1 MATETVLIIGGTG
14 TQGIPIVKALTSDG
28 KYAVRVITRNAAS
41 SDAQVLAKLPG
52 VTIVEGNCYD
62 EPTLRNIL
70 PGVDRVFA
78 NTNGHALG
86 EMAEIYWG
94 IRLYELSREF
104 GVKHFVYA
112 SLPYVTKLGNFNDK
126 YQAGHC
132 DGKAKVT
139 EFISAQPTSPMAW
152 SIITSCLYMESLSE
166 FLVPI
171 YEPRDDV
178 HVFALPLGQGRC
190 PMISLDDNAAYIR
203 WTLDNPSQSNGR
215 NLDVVTESVTGD
227 ELAAAFSKVTGK
239 KSVYKDISLDEYFS
253 LPVFSDPE
261 AKVGASGASAANTLL
276 TVRKNFSGLW
286 NSWKDEL
293 WEGDY
298 EVLDR
303 VLPTRFKS
311 VEEWMR
317 KTGYTG
323 KAAPLLKTLKMAKK

>member
-1 MATETVLIIGGTG
+1 METVLIIGGTG

-28 KYAVRVITRNAAS
+28 KYAVRVITRNAATS
-41 SDAQVLAKLPG
+41 EAQMLAKIPG
-52 VTIVEGNCYD
+52 VTIVEGNSYD
-62 EPTLRNIL
+62 EPTLRKIL

-78 NTNGHALG
+78 NTNGPALG

-112 SLPYVTKLGNFNDK
+112 GLPYVSKLGNFNDK
-126 YQAGHC
+126 YKVGHC
-132 DGKAKVT
+132 DGKAKVV
-139 EFISAQPTSPMAW
+139 EFISAQPKSPMAW
-152 SIITSCLYMESLSE
+152 SIITSCLYIESLTE
-166 FLVPI
+166 FLVPT
-171 YEPRDDV
+171 YDPSDDV

-203 WTLDNPSQSNGR
+203 WALDNPSQSNGL
-215 NLDVVTESVTGD
+215 NLNVVTEAVTGD
-227 ELAAAFSKVTGK
+227 ELAAAFSKATGK
-239 KSVYKDISLDEYFS
+239 KSVYKDISLDEYFR
-253 LPVFSDPE
+253 LPVFPDPE
-261 AKVGASGASAANTLL
+261 AKIGASGPSAGNTLI

-293 WEGDY
+293 WAGDY
-298 EVLDR
+298 QVLDR
-303 VLPTRFKS
+303 VLPTRIKS

-323 KAAPLLKTLKMAKK
+323 KAAPLLKDFKIVQK